1 MTLYLHTLAMAHDG
15 AKRTRNAI
23 AIAGAVSVGLDPS
36 YAPAWE
42 ALGRRYYFDAVYSD
56 GGDAAYQ
63 RSNAAYKRALALEP
77 GRVSAAGFL
86 VVNEVE
92 GGNLDNAYNDARAL
106 VQKRPD
112 HAFAHYSLAYV
123 LRYAGRL
130 DEAQSECDKALAID
144 SGNFNWRTCSLA
156 FAEQGKSARA
166 MEYLNHDA
174 GSEWSN
180 AVRVSVLMR
189 QGKTMEARQ
198 AAEQMTKNPA
208 WMRGLV
214 QACLNKAPATE
225 IHQLAESARNQL
237 ATEQDPEFKYS
248 QGTVMAACGE
258 KQLAF
263 AFLREAVAGN
273 YCAREALEADPLL
286 AGARQDA
293 EFRRIVQQADDCQ
306 KKFAAAQGMSK

>member
-1 MTLYLHTLAMAHDG
+1 MDYL
-15 AKRTRNAI
+15 
-23 AIAGAVSVGLDPS
+23 
-36 YAPAWE
+36 
-42 ALGRRYYFDAVYSD
+42 
-56 GGDAAYQ
+56 
-63 RSNAAYKRALALEP
+63 
-77 GRVSAAGFL
+77 
-86 VVNEVE
+86 
-92 GGNLDNAYNDARAL
+92 NLDA
-106 VQKRPD
+106 
-112 HAFAHYSLAYV
+112 
-123 LRYAGRL
+123 
-130 DEAQSECDKALAID
+130 
-144 SGNFNWRTCSLA
+144 T
-156 FAEQGKSARA
+156 
-166 MEYLNHDA
+166 
-174 GSEWSN
+174 SEWSN
-180 AVRVSVLMR
+180 ATRVFVLMR
-189 QGKTMEARQ
+189 QGKTAEAQQ
-198 AAEQMTKNPA
+198 AATQMTDNA
-208 WMRGLV
+208 MWMRGLV